1 MRPLKISIYAFFAV
15 FLLLTGMSGKMIPAV
30 NAQTAAT
37 GDTVADEAEAPDNEI
52 CLDCHGIE
60 EFDTEYPNGEPRQI
74 HVSPDRFGQSVHGK
88 RFCVECHKDINEI
101 PHEEFVDRKVSC
113 VQCHRSLWDTAQKE
127 GKTEEFAR
135 LGEVVQQIDSYMGS
149 VHAQPN
155 IEDQSHTNATCY
167 DCHNAH
173 YISHIEG
180 EIGATSRLEVPNICG
195 KCHTEEREAY
205 SKSVHGIEV
214 FLKGNRYAAVCTDC
228 HTTHTIESPKTDSIR
243 VAITRNCGNCHEQQY
258 ETYVGTY
265 HGQVNTLGYAYTAKC
280 FDCHGSHEIKRVAGE
295 SSMVH
300 PDNRLTTCR
309 KCHADATAGFATF
322 QPHGNSGDFDRYPYM
337 WIATKF
343 MVALVLGVFAF
354 FWTHA
359 ALWFYRE
366 YKDRKEG
373 KNAPH
378 VKTDLLPHLEGK
390 YVRRWSPALRAAH
403 LLLALVVMILV
414 LTGTAV
420 LYAECSW
427 AQFVMYL
434 LGGPKNA
441 ALLHRIAALTF
452 MTLFAGHLISF
463 SIYLV
468 RNWKEFKF
476 FGPNSLIPNFQDLRD
491 MVGMFK
497 WFLGKGPRPIFDR
510 WAYWEK
516 FDYWAPFWGM
526 GIIGVSGLMMWFPS
540 ATASVL
546 PGWVF
551 NVATI
556 VHGEEA
562 FLAAV
567 FLFSVHFFNVHFRPD
582 KFPQDIVMFTGAM
595 PLEEFKHEHTVEYRR
610 LVENGELEKYLVEAP
625 SAPMTFFSKVL
636 GATLIFIG
644 LTLLVLVLNGFA
656 GHTGV

>member
-1 MRPLKISIYAFFAV
+1 MRLSKISICT
-15 FLLLTGMSGKMIPAV
+15 FLTSLFLFTSPLVGWIPEA
-30 NAQTAAT
+30 NAQTSAA
-37 GDTVADEAEAPDNEI
+37 GDVSVGETAAPDNEI
-52 CLDCHGIE
+52 CLDCHGME
-60 EFDTEYPNGEPRQI
+60 GFEADTPNGGTRQI
-74 HVSPDRFGQSVHGK
+74 HVAPERFEQSVHGK

-173 YISHIEG
+173 YINHIEG
-180 EIGATSRLEVPNICG
+180 EVGATSRLEIPNICG
-195 KCHTEEREAY
+195 KCHAEEREAY

-214 FLKGNRYAAVCTDC
+214 FLKGNRYAAVCIDC
-228 HTTHTIESPKTDSIR
+228 HTTHTIESPQADPIK
-243 VAITRNCGNCHEQQY
+243 VAITRNCGNCHERQY

-280 FDCHGSHEIKRVAGE
+280 FDCHGSHGIKRVDGE

-300 PDNRLTTCR
+300 PDNRLTTCG
-309 KCHADATAGFATF
+309 KCHEDVTEGFASF
-322 QPHGNSGDFDRYPYM
+322 QPHGNTGDFDRYPYM
-337 WIATKF
+337 WIASKF
-343 MVALVLGVFAF
+343 MIALVLGVFAF

-366 YKDRKEG
+366 YMDRKEG

-378 VKTDLLPHLEGK
+378 VQTDLLPHLEGK
-390 YVRRWSPALRAAH
+390 YVRRWSPAWRLAH

-420 LYAECSW
+420 LFAERAW
-427 AQFVMYL
+427 AQFAMEL
-434 LGGPKNA
+434 LGGPENA
-441 ALLHRIAALTF
+441 ALVHRIAALTF
-452 MTLFAGHLISF
+452 IGLFSGHLVYFAF
-463 SIYLV
+463 SLG
-468 RNWKEFKF
+468 RNWKGFKV
-476 FGPNSLIPNFQDLRD
+476 FGPNSLVPNLQDLRD
-491 MVGMFK
+491 VIAMFK
-497 WFLGKGPRPIFDR
+497 WFFGLAPRPVFDR

-526 GIIGVSGLMMWFPS
+526 GIIGVSGIMMWFPS

-562 FLAAV
+562 FLATV
-567 FLFSVHFFNVHFRPD
+567 FLFSVHFFNVNFRPD

-595 PLEEFKHEHTVEYRR
+595 PLEEFRHEHTVEYQR

-625 SAPMTFFSKVL
+625 SAPMTFFSKIL

-644 LTLLVLVLNGFA
+644 LTLLVLVLNGFL
-656 GHTGV
+656 GHNGV

>member
-1 MRPLKISIYAFFAV
+1 MRPFNISVYAFFAV
-15 FLLLTGMSGKMIPAV
+15 FLLLTGMPGEMIPAV

-52 CLDCHGIE
+52 CLDCHGME
-60 EFDTEYPNGEPRQI
+60 GFDTEYPNGEPRQI

-88 RFCVECHKDINEI
+88 RFCVECHNDINEI
-101 PHEEFVDRKVSC
+101 PHAEFVDRKVSC

-135 LGEVVQQIDSYMGS
+135 LGEVVQQIESYMGS

-155 IEDQSHTNATCY
+155 MEDQSHTNATCY

-180 EIGATSRLEVPNICG
+180 EVGATSRLEIPEICG
-195 KCHTEEREAY
+195 KCHAEEREAY

-214 FLKGNRYAAVCTDC
+214 FLKGNRYAAVCIDC
-228 HTTHTIESPKTDSIR
+228 HTTHTIESPKADSIR

-258 ETYVGTY
+258 QTYVGTY

-280 FDCHGSHEIKRVAGE
+280 FDCHGSHEIQRVASE

-309 KCHADATAGFATF
+309 QCHEDATAGFATF

-337 WIATKF
+337 WLATKF
-343 MVALVLGVFAF
+343 MIALVLGVFAF

-378 VKTDLLPHLEGK
+378 VQTDLLPHLEGK

-420 LYAECSW
+420 LYAECTW

-434 LGGPKNA
+434 LGGPENA
-441 ALLHRIAALTF
+441 ALLHRIAAVTF
-452 MTLFAGHLISF
+452 ITLFAGHLISF

-468 RNWKEFKF
+468 RNWNEFKF

-491 MVGMFK
+491 VVGMFK
-497 WFLGKGPRPIFDR
+497 WFFGKGPRPIFDR

-625 SAPMTFFSKVL
+625 SAPMTFFSKIL
-636 GATLIFIG
+636 GATLILIG
-644 LTLLVLVLNGFA
+644 LTLLVLVLNGSS

>member
-1 MRPLKISIYAFFAV
+1 MRSSRIFAFAFFSASI
-15 FLLLTGMSGKMIPAV
+15 FLLTGLPAGWSSEA
-30 NAQTAAT
+30 NAQTAET
-37 GDTVADEAEAPDNEI
+37 EAPDNEI

-60 EFDTEYPNGEPRQI
+60 GFDAETPNGGTRQI
-74 HVSPDRFGQSVHGK
+74 HVSPDRFKESVHGK
-88 RFCVECHKDINEI
+88 RFCVECHKDILEI
-101 PHEEFVDRKVSC
+101 PHEEFVERKVSC
-113 VQCHRSLWDTAQKE
+113 VQCHRKLWDDAQRE

-135 LGEVVQQIDSYMGS
+135 LGEVVEQINSYMGS

-155 IEDQSHTNATCY
+155 AEDQSHTNATCY
-167 DCHNAH
+167 NCHNAH
-173 YISHIEG
+173 YILPIEG
-180 EIGATSRLEVPNICG
+180 KVGAMSRLEIPEICG
-195 KCHTEEREAY
+195 KCHEQEAETY
-205 SKSVHGIEV
+205 SRSVHGEEIKV
-214 FLKGNRYAAVCTDC
+214 NANPYAAVCIDC
-228 HTTHTIESPKTDSIR
+228 HTTHNIASPEADSIKL
-243 VAITRNCGNCHEQQY
+243 AITRNCGNCHEQQY

-280 FDCHGSHEIKRVAGE
+280 FDCHGSHGVKRVDDE
-295 SSMVH
+295 SSMIH
-300 PDNRLTTCR
+300 ANNRLATCS
-309 KCHADATAGFATF
+309 KCHDNVTGGFATF
-322 QPHGNSGDFDRYPYM
+322 QPHGNTRDFDRYPFM
-337 WIATKF
+337 WIAAKF
-343 MVALVLGVFAF
+343 MTALLGGVFAF

-373 KNAPH
+373 KNTLH
-378 VKTDLLPHLEGK
+378 VQTNQLSLSDGK
-390 YVRRWSPALRAAH
+390 YVRRWSLALRIAH
-403 LLLALVVMILV
+403 LLLALVVMTLV

-427 AQFVMYL
+427 AQLVMYL
-434 LGGPKNA
+434 LGGPENA
-441 ALLHRIAALTF
+441 AFLHRIAALTF
-452 MTLFAGHLISF
+452 ITLFAGHLLSF
-463 SIYLV
+463 FIYLI

-476 FGPNSLIPNFQDLRD
+476 FGPNSLVPNLQDLRD
-491 MVGMFK
+491 VVAMFK
-497 WFLGKGPRPIFDR
+497 WFFGKGPRPIFDR

-526 GIIGVSGLMMWFPS
+526 GIIGISGLMMWFPG

-582 KFPQDIVMFTGAM
+582 KFPQDIVMFTGVM
-595 PLEEFKHEHTVEYRR
+595 PLEEFKHEHTLEYQRM
-610 LVENGELEKYLVEAP
+610 VENGELEKYLVEAP
-625 SAPMTFFSKVL
+625 SAPMTLFSKIL

-644 LTLLVLVLNGFA
+644 LALLVLVLNGFS

>member
-1 MRPLKISIYAFFAV
+1 MRPLKISVYAFFAV
-15 FLLLTGMSGKMIPAV
+15 FLLLTGMPGEMIPAV

-52 CLDCHGIE
+52 CLDCHGME
-60 EFDTEYPNGEPRQI
+60 GFDTEYPNGEPRQI

-101 PHEEFVDRKVSC
+101 PHAEFVDRKVSC
-113 VQCHRSLWDTAQKE
+113 VQCHRNLWDTAQKE

-155 IEDQSHTNATCY
+155 NEDQSNTNATCY

-173 YISHIEG
+173 YITHIEG
-180 EIGATSRLEVPNICG
+180 EVGALSRLEIPDICG
-195 KCHTEEREAY
+195 KCHTEQASDY
-205 SKSVHGIEV
+205 FTSVHGQEV
-214 FLKGNRYAAVCTDC
+214 ALNANTHAAVCIDC
-228 HTTHTIESPKTDSIR
+228 HTTHSIDSPAADKNRLVI
-243 VAITRNCGNCHEQQY
+243 AENCGNCHDREY
-258 ETYVGTY
+258 ETYTGTY

-280 FDCHGSHEIKRVAGE
+280 FDCHGSHKIQRVDDEA
-295 SSMVH
+295 STVH
-300 PDNRLTTCR
+300 PNNRLTTCR
-309 KCHADATAGFATF
+309 QCHEDATAGFASF
-322 QPHGNSGDFDRYPYM
+322 QPHGNTGDFDRYPYM
-337 WIATKF
+337 WIASKF
-343 MVALVLGVFAF
+343 MIALVLGVFAF

-366 YKDRKEG
+366 YMDRKQG
-373 KNAPH
+373 KSAPH
-378 VKTDLLPHLEGK
+378 VQTDMLPHLEGK
-390 YVRRWSPALRAAH
+390 FVRRWSLAWRVAH

-420 LYAECSW
+420 LFAERDW
-427 AQFVMYL
+427 AQFTMWL
-434 LGGPKNA
+434 LGGPENA
-441 ALLHRIAALTF
+441 ALVHRIGALTF
-452 MTLFAGHLISF
+452 IGLFGGHLIYFAF
-463 SIYLV
+463 SLA
-468 RNWKEFKF
+468 RNWKEFKI
-476 FGPNSLIPNFQDLRD
+476 FGPNSLVPNLQDLWD
-491 MVGMFK
+491 MIAMFK
-497 WFLGKGPRPIFDR
+497 WFFGKGPRPIFDR

-625 SAPMTFFSKVL
+625 SAPMTFFSKIL

-644 LTLLVLVLNGFA
+644 LTLLVLVLNGFS